1 MPPTRCSFISRMITV
16 GHLSEGGCHLIPR
29 TPQTRR
35 SSCQSH
41 CTAIAK
47 QVGRPSKQTSTSLIM
62 RTITDGL
69 KIRRRGC
76 VMVVCVCT
84 GCLGNG
90 SFPFGN
96 IEPCSPI
103 CSARSTTVGL
113 DKILFFSTEMSAW
126 KNSNHLTR
134 GKAGGLFSGRRTCR
148 HTMGF
153 KIRHS
158 SKLRHGFETFH
169 ASGMQFKNA
178 CTIVQS
184 RKPNRPRF
192 FFFSC

>member
-62 RTITDGL
+62 RTITNGL

-113 DKILFFSTEMSAW
+113 DKIPFFHRNVCLEKFEPLNKRKGRWPIFRPPHMQAY
-126 KNSNHLTR
+126 N
-134 GKAGGLFSGRRTCR
+134 GL
-148 HTMGF
+148 
-153 KIRHS
+153 
-158 SKLRHGFETFH
+158 
-169 ASGMQFKNA
+169 
-178 CTIVQS
+178 
-184 RKPNRPRF
+184 
-192 FFFSC
+192 